1 VHSRSKPA
9 RDKHTETAPESAPS
23 LLTARIPRM
32 PRRTTCVLILLAAF
46 LAFAQAPAEVEI
58 TNEPHHHFLFQ
69 NELVRVFYV
78 EVAPGE
84 ATLIHRHRHDY
95 IYVTLGDYEVSN
107 DIVGKPSVRVKLHDG
122 DTGFLAGNYAH
133 AARDLSNTPL
143 RNITVELLQD
153 EKARQSA
160 PSTWGDDRG
169 LQVLPGGTKQIFFV
183 KDGVRASEIE
193 LQPGGSIPQHH
204 HRGPHLVVA
213 LTDLD
218 LRSDVQGKA
227 APISARLKSAE
238 AQWIKGGFTHTL
250 TNVGRQP
257 AKFVTLEFP

>member
-1 VHSRSKPA
+1 MHP
-9 RDKHTETAPESAPS
+9 
-23 LLTARIPRM
+23 M
-32 PRRTTCVLILLAAF
+32 PRRSVCASILLAAV

-58 TNEPHHHFLFQ
+58 TNEPHHHFLFE

-78 EVAPGE
+78 EVPPGQ

-107 DIVGKPSVRVKLHDG
+107 DVVGKPAVRVTLHDG
-122 DTGFLAGNYAH
+122 DTGFLAGGYAH
-133 AARDLSNTPL
+133 SARDLSSAPL

-153 EKARQSA
+153 DKARRD
-160 PSTWGDDRG
+160 STFADDRG
-169 LQVLPGGTKQIFFV
+169 LQVLPGGTRQILFV

-193 LQPGGSIPQHH
+193 LQPGGSIPRHH
-204 HRGPHLVVA
+204 HSGPHLVVA

-218 LRSDVQGKA
+218 LRSDVEGKA
-227 APISARLKSAE
+227 PVSARLRSAK
-238 AQWIKGGFTHTL
+238 AQWIKGGLTHTL
-250 TNVGRQP
+250 TNVGKQT

>member
-1 VHSRSKPA
+1 
-9 RDKHTETAPESAPS
+9 
-23 LLTARIPRM
+23 M
-32 PRRTTCVLILLAAF
+32 PRRTLCIPILLAAL
-46 LAFAQAPAEVEI
+46 LAFPQAPAEVEI
-58 TNEPHHHFLFQ
+58 TNESHHHFLFE

-107 DIVGKPSVRVKLHDG
+107 DIVGKPPVRVKLHDG
-122 DTGFLAGNYAH
+122 QTGFLAGNYAH
-133 AARDLSNTPL
+133 SARAVSSAPL

-153 EKARQSA
+153 DKARQTP
-160 PSTWGDDRG
+160 PSTWDEDRG
-169 LQVLPGGTKQIFFV
+169 LQVLQGGTKQIFFV
-183 KDGVRASEIE
+183 KDGVRASETE

-204 HRGPHLVVA
+204 HSGPHLVVA

-218 LRSDVQGKA
+218 LRSDVQGKTSM
-227 APISARLKSAE
+227 SAHLKSAE

-250 TNVGRQP
+250 TNVGKQT

>member
-1 VHSRSKPA
+1 MPRRSV
-9 RDKHTETAPESAPS
+9 SAS
-23 LLTARIPRM
+23 ILLTA
-32 PRRTTCVLILLAAF
+32 V
-46 LAFAQAPAEVEI
+46 LAFSQAPAEVEI
-58 TNEPHHHFLFQ
+58 TNEPHHHFLFE

-78 EVAPGE
+78 EVPSGQ

-107 DIVGKPSVRVKLHDG
+107 DVVGKPAVRVKLHDG
-122 DTGFLAGNYAH
+122 DTGFLVGGYAH
-133 AARDLSNTPL
+133 SARDLSPTPL

-153 EKARQSA
+153 DKVRHNVTS
-160 PSTWGDDRG
+160 GDDDRG

-193 LQPGGSIPQHH
+193 LQPGGSIPRHQHL
-204 HRGPHLVVA
+204 GPHLVVA

-218 LRSDVQGKA
+218 MRSDVEGR

-250 TNVGRQP
+250 TNVGKQT